1 MTVMRN
7 YKIAWR
13 NLWRNKRRTLITVA
27 SVFFAIFFA
36 LIMRSLQLGAY
47 DHMFRNAIES
57 YTGYIQ
63 IQHEDFWDNKIVD
76 NTFAYTPELDQI
88 VMSIQNVT
96 GTVPRFESFAL
107 ASSGTLTKG
116 VLVMGVD
123 PEKESLLSDI
133 RSKLVKYTLDDKN
146 IKALRDSELPQEIKK
161 NLEIFRGN
169 SYSSSSSLAID
180 FNITDKDSSS
190 ILTIFRKYASFRNG
204 YIKSGEPE
212 VLIGDKLALYLKAA
226 IGDTIVLLGQGYHG
240 TTAAGKYRIN
250 GIVKLPTP
258 DLDNKIVYL
267 PYDICQELYNAPGM
281 LTSVAI
287 SIKDNDDEIVNSMV
301 SEVGSKVE
309 PPLKVMGWRAMNKLM
324 INQIDADSKSGM
336 IMIIILYLVIA
347 FGIFGTVLMM
357 TAERKREF
365 GVLVAIGMQKSK
377 LAAVITLEM
386 IFMGILGIASGIIAA
401 LPVIFYGYSHPIRF
415 HGEMAKMYEDYGYEA
430 VMPFLLPDMY
440 IVWQAVT
447 VAIIVMVAIIYPLRK
462 INKMKVV
469 NSIKA

>member
-190 ILTIFRKYASFRNG
+190 ILTIFRKYASFRNS

-447 VAIIVMVAIIYPLRK
+447 VAILVMVAIIYPLRK

>member
-1 MTVMRN
+1 MKN
-7 YKIAWR
+7 YEMAWR

-36 LIMRSLQLGAY
+36 LIMRSLQLGTY

-76 NTFAYTPELDQI
+76 NTFGYTPELEQI
-88 VMSIQNVT
+88 VMSLENAT
-96 GTVPRFESFAL
+96 GSVPRFESFAL
-107 ASSGTLTKG
+107 ASSGALTKG

-133 RSKLVKYTLDDKN
+133 RSKLVKYNLDDNN
-146 IKALRDSELPQEIKK
+146 IEALRNSELPQEIKK

-169 SYSSSSSLAID
+169 SYNSNSSLAID

-204 YIKSGEPE
+204 YIKTGEPGI
-212 VLIGDKLALYLKAA
+212 LIGDKLALYLKAG

-267 PYDICQELYNAPGM
+267 PYDVCQELYNAQGM
-281 LTSVAI
+281 LTSLAI
-287 SIKDNDDEIVNSMV
+287 SIKDNDDEMINSMI
-301 SEVGSKVE
+301 SEIRSKVD
-309 PPLKVMGWRAMNKLM
+309 PLLRAIGWREMNKLM
-324 INQIDADSKSGM
+324 INQMDADSKSGM

-357 TAERKREF
+357 TAERRREF

-377 LAAVITLEM
+377 LATVITLEM
-386 IFMGILGIASGIIAA
+386 ILIGILGIVSGIIAA

-415 HGEMAKMYEDYGYEA
+415 HGEMAKMYEDYGLEA

-462 INKMKVV
+462 INKMQVV
-469 NSIKA
+469 NSLKA

>member
-190 ILTIFRKYASFRNG
+190 ILTIFRKYASFRNS

-357 TAERKREF
+357 TAERRREF

>member
-1 MTVMRN
+1 MRN

-36 LIMRSLQLGAY
+36 LVMRSLQLGTY

-76 NTFAYTPELDQI
+76 NTFVYTPELDQA
-88 VMSIQNVT
+88 VMSFKNAQ

-107 ASSGTLTKG
+107 ASSGLLSKG
-116 VLVMGVD
+116 VLVMGID
-123 PEKESLLSDI
+123 PEKEALLSDT
-133 RSKLVKYTLDDKN
+133 RSKLVKYRLDEKS
-146 IKALRDSELPQEIKK
+146 IEELKGSEIPEGIKK
-161 NLEIFRGN
+161 NLQIFIGN
-169 SYSSSSSLAID
+169 SYTSNSSLAVD
-180 FNITDKDSSS
+180 LNISDKDSSS
-190 ILTIFRKYASFRNG
+190 ILPVFRKYASFSNG
-204 YIKSGEPE
+204 YIKTGEPGI
-212 VLIGDKLALYLKAA
+212 LLGDKLALYLKAG

-267 PYDICQELYNAPGM
+267 PYDVCQELFNAPGM
-281 LTSVAI
+281 LTSLAI
-287 SIKDNDDEIVNSMV
+287 SIKENDDEVINSMIG
-301 SEVGSKVE
+301 ELGSKIKA
-309 PPLKVMGWRAMNKLM
+309 PLKVIGWREMNKLM
-324 INQIDADSKSGM
+324 INQMDADSKSGM
-336 IMIIILYLVIA
+336 IMIVILYLVIA

-357 TAERKREF
+357 TAERRREF

-377 LAAVITLEM
+377 LAVVVTLEM
-386 IFMGILGIASGIIAA
+386 ILLGFLGIFSGIIAA
-401 LPVIFYGYSHPIRF
+401 LPVIWFGYSHPIRF
-415 HGEMAKMYEDYGYEA
+415 HGEMAKMYEDYGMEA

-440 IVWQAVT
+440 ILWQSVV
-447 VAIIVMVAIIYPLRK
+447 VAIIVIIALLYPLRK
-462 INKMKVV
+462 IVKMQVV
-469 NSIKA
+469 ESLKA

>member
-1 MTVMRN
+1 MSN

-36 LIMRSLQLGAY
+36 LIMRSLQLGTY

-57 YTGYIQ
+57 YTGYLQ

-76 NTFAYTPELDQI
+76 NTFSYTPELDQAI
-88 VMSIQNVT
+88 MSLENVT

-107 ASSGTLTKG
+107 ASSGALTKG

-133 RSKLVKYTLDDKN
+133 RGKLVKYKLNDNNIEALKN
-146 IKALRDSELPQEIKK
+146 SEIPQETKK

-169 SYSSSSSLAID
+169 SYSSNSSLAID
-180 FNITDKDSSS
+180 FNIPDKDSSS
-190 ILTIFRKYASFRNG
+190 ILEIFRKYASFRNG
-204 YIKSGEPE
+204 YIKSGEPG
-212 VLIGDKLALYLKAA
+212 VLIGDKLALYLKAG

-250 GIVKLPTP
+250 GIVKLPAP

-267 PYDICQELYNAPGM
+267 PYDVCQELYDAPGM
-281 LTSVAI
+281 LTSLAI
-287 SIKDNDDEIVNSMV
+287 SVRENGDKKINSMIP
-301 SEVGSKVE
+301 EIRSKLD
-309 PPLKVMGWRAMNKLM
+309 PQLKVMGWQEMNKLM
-324 INQIDADSKSGM
+324 INQMDADSKSGM
-336 IMIIILYLVIA
+336 IMIFILYLVIA
-347 FGIFGTVLMM
+347 FGVFGTVLMM
-357 TAERKREF
+357 TAERRREF

-377 LAAVITLEM
+377 LATVVTLEM
-386 IFMGILGIASGIIAA
+386 ILMGILGIASGIIAA

-415 HGEMAKMYEDYGYEA
+415 HGEMAKMYEDYGMEA
-430 VMPFLLPDMY
+430 IMPFLLPDMY
-440 IVWQAVT
+440 ILWQAIV
-447 VAIIVMVAIIYPLRK
+447 VAIIVLIALVYPLRK
-462 INKMKVV
+462 ITKMQVV
-469 NSIKA
+469 DSLKA